1 MHRNAHAVQEGVI
14 YLHQVVDEERSTLEQ
29 ERCQSTMVISIA
41 IPKAKAMDMAME
53 MTMEMHLACNLKRK
67 SNSLL

>member
-29 ERCQSTMVISIA
+29 ERCQSTMVM
-41 IPKAKAMDMAME
+41 P
-53 MTMEMHLACNLKRK
+53 MEMHLACNLKRK